1 MIKIGLTGAQGSG
14 KTTVLGFFRDQGFK
28 TLCCDELAREIT
40 APGQEAFWE
49 IVSLF
54 GPEILSE
61 TGVLNRR
68 LIWEKIIADS
78 NLRKALEAIIHPR
91 LKVLIENFFQQASP
105 GEIIVVEVPLLF
117 EASWKDLFDYTVAVY
132 TPASII
138 IKRIAKRY
146 NISADE
152 ARKWL
157 EIQLPPEEKARLA
170 DFVIDNSGSLE
181 ATKEQ
186 VRELS
191 LFFKEQA
198 KVVDP

>member
-68 LIWEKIIADS
+68 LIWEKIIANS

-91 LKVLIENFFQQASP
+91 LKVLIKNFFQQALP

-132 TPASII
+132 TPVSII
-138 IKRIAKRY
+138 LKRIAKRY
-146 NISADE
+146 NISEDKAQ
-152 ARKWL
+152 KWL
-157 EIQLPPEEKARLA
+157 EIQLSPEEKARLA

-198 KVVDP
+198 KVADP

>member
-1 MIKIGLTGAQGSG
+1 M
-14 KTTVLGFFRDQGFK
+14 
-28 TLCCDELAREIT
+28 
-40 APGQEAFWE
+40 
-49 IVSLF
+49 
-54 GPEILSE
+54 
-61 TGVLNRR
+61 
-68 LIWEKIIADS
+68 
-78 NLRKALEAIIHPR
+78 AI
-91 LKVLIENFFQQASP
+91 
-105 GEIIVVEVPLLF
+105 
-117 EASWKDLFDYTVAVY
+117 Y
-132 TPASII
+132 TPVSILV
-138 IKRIAKRY
+138 KRIAKRY

-157 EIQLPPEEKARLA
+157 EIQLPPGEKARLA

>member
-54 GPEILSE
+54 GPEILSK

-68 LIWEKIIADS
+68 LIWEKIIANS

-91 LKVLIENFFQQASP
+91 LKVLIKNFFQQALP

-132 TPASII
+132 TPVSII
-138 IKRIAKRY
+138 LKRIAKRY
-146 NISADE
+146 NISEDKAQ
-152 ARKWL
+152 KWL
-157 EIQLPPEEKARLA
+157 EIQLSPEEKARLA

>member
-68 LIWEKIIADS
+68 LIWEKIIANS

-91 LKVLIENFFQQASP
+91 LKVLIENFFQQALP

-132 TPASII
+132 TPVSII
-138 IKRIAKRY
+138 LKRIAKRY
-146 NISADE
+146 NISEDKAQ
-152 ARKWL
+152 KWL
-157 EIQLPPEEKARLA
+157 EIQLSPEEKARLA

>member
-68 LIWEKIIADS
+68 LIWEKIIANS

-91 LKVLIENFFQQASP
+91 LKVLIKNFFQQALP

-132 TPASII
+132 TPVSII
-138 IKRIAKRY
+138 LKRIAKRY
-146 NISADE
+146 NISEDKAQ
-152 ARKWL
+152 KWL
-157 EIQLPPEEKARLA
+157 EIQLSPEEKARLA